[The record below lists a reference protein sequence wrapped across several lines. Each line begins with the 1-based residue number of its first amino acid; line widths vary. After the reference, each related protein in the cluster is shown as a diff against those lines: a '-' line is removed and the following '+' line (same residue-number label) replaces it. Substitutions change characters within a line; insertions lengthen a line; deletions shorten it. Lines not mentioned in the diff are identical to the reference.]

1 MVDHSLFIDLHI
13 VSASSRVSLED
24 PFLSLTKSKQQPN
37 KSNQTKNQQQIMNLT
52 SSSVSLAVIVAC
64 LAGGNVDAFTHH
76 QQCRHS
82 PVVNVQQQRTTF
94 VVANNSP
101 YTTSLFMAEGK
112 ELEDIKAAWEE
123 AIGKAKENVAK
134 AQKEL
139 EESGVLDE
147 LEQKVNEFDPEAALA
162 EAKSAVDTGVKQ
174 FGEISKNVFRSIKNG
189 EYKVVDVYLFFK
201 TIAISGV
208 NASPLARMFP
218 FKVLVEL
225 LNYSLRLDVN
235 SRLNVLIAE
244 EIDYRL
250 KKSVFDKKRE
260 LGAQTRMA
268 LQEFTGKEDYEAG
281 DVLEAVQSKMKD
293 AEDELTKFIG
303 EVNAQ
308 NQKFEESSTI
318 VEEFEDVDEA
328 VEAELITSSE
338 APEEEEEE
346 RPSVDTIDAEVEE
359 N

>member
-1 MVDHSLFIDLHI
+1 
-13 VSASSRVSLED
+13 
-24 PFLSLTKSKQQPN
+24 
-37 KSNQTKNQQQIMNLT
+37 MNLT
-52 SSSVSLAVIVAC
+52 TFSVSLAVIVAC
-64 LAGGNVDAFTHH
+64 LEGGNVDAFAHR
-76 QQCRHS
+76 QQYRHS
-82 PVVNVQQQRTTF
+82 PVVNVQQQQHTTF

-101 YTTSLFMAEGK
+101 YTTSLSMAEPNR
-112 ELEDIKAAWEE
+112 LEDIQAAWEE
-123 AIGKAKENVAK
+123 AIGNAKENVAK

-139 EESGVLDE
+139 KESGVLDE
-147 LEQKVNEFDPEAALA
+147 LEQKINEFDPEAALA

-174 FGEISKNVFRSIKNG
+174 FGEISKNVFQSIKNG

-208 NASPLARMFP
+208 NASPLAKMFP

-225 LNYSLRLDVN
+225 LNYSLTLDVN

-250 KKSVFDKKRE
+250 KKSVYEKKRE
-260 LGAQTRMA
+260 LGAQTKMA

-281 DVLEAVQSKMKD
+281 DVLEAVQNKMKD

-318 VEEFEDVDEA
+318 VE
-328 VEAELITSSE
+328 
-338 APEEEEEE
+338 
-346 RPSVDTIDAEVEE
+346 
-359 N
+359 